1 MFDKS
6 GGKGDKQDAVNGAAM
21 TAMKLLVKS
30 KLGGSPVVGGS
41 NSGGL
46 GGLLSLVSDIAK
58 PFFVPLNCNNS
69 VEVNF
74 KGYHYA

>member
-30 KLGGSPVVGGS
+30 KLGGSPAVGGS

-46 GGLLSLVSDIAK
+46 GGLLSLVGNLSL
-58 PFFVPLNCNNS
+58 VPYQYSGTTNQ
-69 VEVNF
+69 VT
-74 KGYHYA
+74 K

>member
-46 GGLLSLVSDIAK
+46 SGLLSLVSDSSLVPCQYSGTTNQVAK
-58 PFFVPLNCNNS
+58 
-69 VEVNF
+69 
-74 KGYHYA
+74 

>member
-1 MFDKS
+1 MAMAEATKMFDKS

-30 KLGGSPVVGGS
+30 KLGGSPAVGGS

-46 GGLLSLVSDIAK
+46 GSLLSLVSGIVQ
-58 PFFVPLNCNNS
+58 PFLSHLTAFNQL
-69 VEVNF
+69 
-74 KGYHYA
+74 K